1 MSLEIIVRPEAEV
14 DIIEAAKWYDKNLN
28 GLGEKF
34 SESLDSTIHLMQ
46 QNPEAFPKVYKD
58 VRRIL
63 LKRFPS

>member
-34 SESLDSTIHLMQ
+34 SESLDSTIHLIQ
-46 QNPEAFPKVYKD
+46 
-58 VRRIL
+58 
-63 LKRFPS
+63 